1 MNSMLVCAVKPCQEI
16 GRSLLEDQDADAR
29 AKICKDCTKLE
40 KMFMNTFQQNMTSAQ
55 FDQVIAASND
65 EDDSPALFSI
75 HMTTFQRFVNAV
87 IAYAGPVQPPVGL
100 ILPAVVTPET
110 LMVAILDYLRGV
122 GTPCPSPPPIGVVC
136 LPCSQVE
143 LVNVSVRAERLG
155 SSQWVA
161 ALVASL
167 PPGVAIAPIASMWTT
182 SSRDSDGAL
191 TSIVTHPLSPMALW
205 D

>member
-1 MNSMLVCAVKPCQEI
+1 MDFVQENNQNHDGLSCCADGTKAEPNYLTCFEQ
-16 GRSLLEDQDADAR
+16 SL
-29 AKICKDCTKLE
+29 TP
-40 KMFMNTFQQNMTSAQ
+40 AQ
-55 FDQVIAASND
+55 FNQVVAASND
-65 EDDSPALFSI
+65 EDDPPALFSI
-75 HMTTFQRFVNAV
+75 HMTTFQQFVNAV